1 MIFYFSGTGN
11 SQLAAKRI
19 AGITGDELVS
29 INDMLQANGSG
40 DFHSDKP
47 LVFVAP
53 TYAWRIPRIVEK
65 WIRDTRFDGN
75 RDAYFVLTCGGNCG
89 NAAKY
94 IRELCTAKGFRF
106 RGLAE
111 VVMPE
116 NYLAMFPTPNAD
128 ECREILQRAEPV
140 IDAIGAQIR
149 SEEPLPEKRIT
160 PADRVES
167 GPVNP
172 LFYSLFVHDKK
183 FTVTNA
189 CISCGK
195 CAQRCP
201 LNNITL
207 EGGRPIWHG
216 TCTHCMACIGGCPA
230 KAIEYGE
237 KSKSRNRYY
246 IAEK

>member
-19 AGITGDELVS
+19 AAVTGDDLVS
-29 INDMLQANGSG
+29 VNRLLKEGHSGEFHANRP
-40 DFHSDKP
+40 F
-47 LVFVAP
+47 VFVTP
-53 TYAWRIPRIVEK
+53 TYAWRIPRIVEQ
-65 WIRDTRFDGN
+65 WIRSASFGGS

-140 IDAIGAQIR
+140 IDAIGTRIR
-149 SEEPLPEKRIT
+149 NEEPLPKKRIT
-160 PADRVES
+160 PADRIES
-167 GPVNP
+167 GPVNT
-172 LFYSLFVHDKK
+172 LFYPLFVHDKK
-183 FTVTNA
+183 FTVTDA

-207 EGGRPIWHG
+207 ADGRPVWHG

-230 KAIEYGE
+230 GAIEYGQ
-237 KSKSRNRYY
+237 KSKDRHRYD
-246 IAEK
+246 IMEP